1 MHAEFIFLIN
11 SCRAG
16 SQTLPYKVNNIILTY
31 QNGVDGAVIC
41 AIIIPD

>member
-16 SQTLPYKVNNIILTY
+16 SQTLPYKVFKIILTY
-31 QNGVDGAVIC
+31 QNGVDGAEIWVK
-41 AIIIPD
+41 IIPD